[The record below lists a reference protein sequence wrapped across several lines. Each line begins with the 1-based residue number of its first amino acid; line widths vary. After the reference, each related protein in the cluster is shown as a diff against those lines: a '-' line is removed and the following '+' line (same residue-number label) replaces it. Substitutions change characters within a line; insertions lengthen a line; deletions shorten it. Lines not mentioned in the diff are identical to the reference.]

1 MAGGFGASKS
11 QSKQDAASQQTSVQG
26 SQSAT
31 DAFSASRQFVDPSQ
45 VPFLSAL
52 RGAGSNLAFGQL
64 GQIGGVANQL
74 SGQLGG
80 IGGELLGGL
89 QSGAQ
94 AFAPGAETAISSLL
108 GFTQGHD
115 AQALRGAAGG
125 PLAGA
130 AELQGIAGGGGFQPG
145 QFGPGGAGLDFQSL
159 LEPGGALPGQIDA
172 LDVALQRNLAS
183 TLGTLGGQA
192 TLAGQTGGDRQ
203 AFLSSEAAGRSQEA
217 FGAGASQLLAGDLAQ
232 RRQLGGV
239 AAGLELGQRGQNILA
254 QIAGGAQG
262 LQGQQQQIQAAQA
275 LQGGALGQQGQNIG
289 ALTALLQGGLQ
300 GAQGAGALG
309 LGQQQQQ
316 FGAAQAGLGSLG
328 DLFNLGL
335 APFGAEFGPL
345 QQLAQL
351 LGGPTVLGQS
361 FGQDRSR
368 ASSFAQS
375 QGTSTSRGRASAQG
389 FTFGPTG

>member
-11 QSKQDAASQQTSVQG
+11 QSKQDASSQSTSVQG
-26 SQSAT
+26 SQQTS
-31 DAFSASRQFVDPSQ
+31 DAFSASRQFIDPNQ
-45 VPFLSAL
+45 VPFLQSL
-52 RGAGSNLAFGQL
+52 FGQAGAL
-64 GQIGGVANQL
+64 QQQQQGQIGGVANQL

-80 IGGELLGGL
+80 IGNQLLGGL

-94 AFAPGAETAISSLL
+94 AFAPGAESSIAQLL
-108 GFTQGHD
+108 GITQGQD
-115 AQALRGAAGG
+115 AQALRGASG

-130 AELQGIAGGGGFQPG
+130 GALAGLAGGGFQGG
-145 QFGPGGAGLDFQSL
+145 QGLDFQSL

-217 FGAGASQLLAGDLAQ
+217 FGAGASSLFASDLAQ

-239 AAGLELGQRGQNILA
+239 AANLELGQRGQDLQA
-254 QIAGGAQG
+254 QLGG
-262 LQGQQQQIQAAQA
+262 AQA
-275 LQGGALGQQGQNIG
+275 LQQGALGQQGQNIG
-289 ALTALLQGGLQ
+289 ALSALLQGGLQ
-300 GAQGAGALG
+300 GAQGAGSLG

-351 LGGPTVLGQS
+351 LGGPTVLGSS
-361 FGQDRSR
+361 FGQNFSQG
-368 ASSFAQS
+368 SSFGSS
-375 QGTSTSRGRASAQG
+375 QGTSSGSGSSSSAGFAFGAS
-389 FTFGPTG
+389 